1 MTNKKQQRQV
11 KPKQTK
17 RKSSTV
23 TVQIL
28 KGVSLDIQS
37 HVEDMIAEH
46 VGMLWDRICER
57 NRAAEETL
65 RRELALHE
73 HAKIERN
80 TLLAQRGA
88 EIQELKEQLSSC
100 EGKLSGALQEL
111 EQVRKIH
118 RLPQMVQLELDSLR
132 KELDKERAAARAV
145 RAHAAYDR
153 QKFASDMADRSVERD
168 MDLRA
173 ARDEIARLEEQ
184 LKIERE
190 AFEKTLAERC
200 APRRSARAE
209 FSVEESVG
217 VPPAEGVQFNVNETK
232 ES

>member
-1 MTNKKQQRQV
+1 MANKKQQRQV
-11 KPKQTK
+11 KPKQSK
-17 RKSSTV
+17 QKSSAV
-23 TVQIL
+23 TIQIL

-46 VGMLWDRICER
+46 CGLLWDRICER

-73 HAKIERN
+73 QAKIERN

-88 EIQELKEQLSSC
+88 EIQELKAQLAGA
-100 EGKLSGALQEL
+100 ERKLGQALEEL
-111 EQVRKIH
+111 TQVRKIH
-118 RLPQMVQLELDSLR
+118 RLPQMVQLELDSLH
-132 KELDKERAAARAV
+132 KELDKERAAARAA

-190 AFEKTLAERC
+190 VYEKTLAERC
-200 APRRSARAE
+200 APRRRARSE
-209 FSVEESVG
+209 FSIEESVG
-217 VPPAEGVQFNVNETK
+217 VPPAEGDQFNVNETK